1 VRCEITSRLLDIYLA
16 RAGVANRHSRS
27 TNTLSRHEP
36 RPSMLILI
44 VFPNSTPVNADL

>member
-1 VRCEITSRLLDIYLA
+1 LA
-16 RAGVANRHSRS
+16 RAGVANRHTFHEHVSR
-27 TNTLSRHEP
+27 REP